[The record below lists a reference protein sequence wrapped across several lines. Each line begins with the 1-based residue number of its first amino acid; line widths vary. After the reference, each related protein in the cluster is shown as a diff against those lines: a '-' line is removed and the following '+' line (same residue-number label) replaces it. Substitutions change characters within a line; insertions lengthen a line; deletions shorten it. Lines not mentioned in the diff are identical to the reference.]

1 MKVLYTKKFNKDID
15 QITNDKKLKKN
26 LLDLITQIKQ
36 ADALTDVESVRKIQG
51 YDKYYR
57 IRVGDFRLG
66 IKITND
72 GLEML
77 RFLHRKNIYNDS
89 RNSVKKTISRST
101 IQLSILPPKL
111 RIQILTQKSN
121 LNLLIASYY
130 FPRFIIGSNSNN

>member
-26 LLDLITQIKQ
+26 LLELITQIKQ
-36 ADALTDVESVRKIQG
+36 TDALTDLESVRKIQG

-77 RFLHRKNIYNDS
+77 RFLHRKDIY
-89 RNSVKKTISRST
+89 RR
-101 IQLSILPPKL
+101 
-111 RIQILTQKSN
+111 
-121 LNLLIASYY
+121 
-130 FPRFIIGSNSNN
+130 FP

>member
-1 MKVLYTKKFNKDID
+1 MI
-15 QITNDKKLKKN
+15 KLKKN

-77 RFLHRKNIYNDS
+77 RFLHCKDIIY
-89 RNSVKKTISRST
+89 RR
-101 IQLSILPPKL
+101 
-111 RIQILTQKSN
+111 
-121 LNLLIASYY
+121 
-130 FPRFIIGSNSNN
+130 FP

>member
-1 MKVLYTKKFNKDID
+1 MI
-15 QITNDKKLKKN
+15 KLKKN

-77 RFLHRKNIYNDS
+77 RFLHRKNIYI
-89 RNSVKKTISRST
+89 R
-101 IQLSILPPKL
+101 
-111 RIQILTQKSN
+111 
-121 LNLLIASYY
+121 
-130 FPRFIIGSNSNN
+130 FP